1 MKSSSPNLRNHPDEA
16 AADTSERE
24 SGMNQPMRSAVIAL
38 ILCAVPAITCAH
50 ESRPGYLEI
59 NEVEPGQYELFW
71 KVPRRGDMRL
81 AISPVLPVHCE
92 DLFPPSR
99 QATPG
104 AFIERRTVSCGS
116 EGLAGQTVSLSGLS
130 TTITDVLVRVNSF
143 DGESQTLLLK
153 PENPSFTVAA
163 AQPALEVARAY
174 TQLGIEH
181 ILSGIDH
188 LLFVLGLMLLVNG
201 IAPLVKTITAFTLA
215 HSITLAV
222 AALGYVNVPQAPIE
236 AVIALS
242 ILFLATEL
250 AHRDGH
256 QPGLTER
263 IPWVVA
269 LSFGLLHGFGFAG
282 ALNEVGLPES
292 AIPLALFTFNVGVEI
307 GQLMFVFVVLAL
319 RWILQQSRVRWP
331 AWSAQLPAYAIGS
344 VAAFW
349 CIQRVSGFW

>member
-1 MKSSSPNLRNHPDEA
+1 MTQS
-16 AADTSERE
+16 
-24 SGMNQPMRSAVIAL
+24 MRSAVIAL

-59 NEVEPGQYELFW
+59 SEIEPGQYDLFW

-81 AISPVLPVHCE
+81 AISPVLPVHCK
-92 DLFPPSR
+92 DLLPPSR

-104 AFIERRTVSCGS
+104 AFIERRTVNCGS
-116 EGLAGQTVSLSGLS
+116 DGLAGQTVTLSGLS
-130 TTITDVLVRVNSF
+130 TTITDVLVRVNSL
-143 DGESQTLLLK
+143 DDESQTLLLK

-174 TQLGIEH
+174 TRLGIEH
-181 ILSGIDH
+181 ILSGVDH

-201 IAPLVKTITAFTLA
+201 IGPLIKTITAFTLA
-215 HSITLAV
+215 HSITLAM

-250 AHRDGH
+250 AKRDGG
-256 QPGLTER
+256 QPSLTER

-282 ALNEVGLPES
+282 ALSEVGLPES
-292 AIPLALFTFNVGVEI
+292 AIPLALFTFNIGVEI